1 MKVINFFNRF
11 ILICNFCFL
20 IALMFKNISAV
31 ANHYVFTHFVLIL
44 ALPSF
49 ILNAIAILITIL
61 AMLSPKRAS
70 IGKFV
75 FGLNIAFFALQVFY
89 FFNS

>member
-11 ILICNFCFL
+11 ALICNFCFL
-20 IALMFKNISAV
+20 IAMMSKSIPSFT
-31 ANHYVFTHFVLIL
+31 THFIFKDFILIL
-44 ALPSF
+44 ALIAF
-49 ILNAIAILITIL
+49 VINAIMILVTIL
-61 AMLSPKRAS
+61 GMLSPKRAA

>member
-1 MKVINFFNRF
+1 M
-11 ILICNFCFL
+11 IL
-20 IALMFKNISAV
+20 V
-31 ANHYVFTHFVLIL
+31 
-44 ALPSF
+44 
-49 ILNAIAILITIL
+49 TIL
-61 AMLSPKRAS
+61 GMLSPKRAA